1 MPPCG
6 QALGWC
12 DSTAGGR
19 LCLESKPSKASKS
32 IVTPRPPQ
40 NPRSQEALGKAIRE
54 LRTKRGASLEAL
66 AGEAGISK
74 NMLSLIERGEGNP
87 SWSTVEGIAK
97 ALGVSVAK
105 LARLA
110 EGSD

>member
-1 MPPCG
+1 LWSGPRLVSQAPPG
-6 QALGWC
+6 AAYVLR
-12 DSTAGGR
+12 AKR
-19 LCLESKPSKASKS
+19 SKASKS
-32 IVTPRPPQ
+32 IVTPRRPQ
-40 NPRSQEALGKAIRE
+40 NPESQEALGKAIRQ
-54 LRTKRGASLEAL
+54 LRTEKGASLEAL
-66 AGEAGISK
+66 AGDAGISK